1 MSLNVNI
8 NPLNFREMRLR
19 EPQGASQFGEAI
31 DAWKRGAARRRAERI
46 EDEDRARRYSFE
58 DEDRAR
64 DEEERQRKQAADNGL
79 ADMLDA
85 DKAIRDIDL
94 EIQKLEAENAELEKL
109 KPQTMADDFTELSFV

>member
-19 EPQGASQFGEAI
+19 EPQGARQFGEAI

-46 EDEDRARRYSFE
+46 EDEDRAR
-58 DEDRAR
+58 A
-64 DEEERQRKQAADNGL
+64 EEERQRKQAADNGF
-79 ADMLDA
+79 ADMLDP

-94 EIQKLEAENAELEKL
+94 KIQKLEAENAELEKL